1 MQNAVAV
8 AAGVIGIVLSILT
21 VINLIDTIVGS
32 RTQSK
37 IEVLDLKNQAKM
49 DEIRRSLNE
58 LKVLVSSLREKA

>member
-1 MQNAVAV
+1 MQNAMAV
-8 AAGVIGIVLSILT
+8 AAGVIGILLSILS

-49 DEIRRSLNE
+49 DAIQRSLNE